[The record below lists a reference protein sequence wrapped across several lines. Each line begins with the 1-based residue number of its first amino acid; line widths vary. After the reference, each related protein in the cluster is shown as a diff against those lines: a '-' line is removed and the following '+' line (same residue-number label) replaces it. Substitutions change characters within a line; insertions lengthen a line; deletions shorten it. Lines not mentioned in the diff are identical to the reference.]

1 MTYFL
6 VNTHFPAEFASR
18 LAPYGEVL
26 RVPEFTALDFPV
38 STHPDMQAVRVCDKL
53 FIHGENEALAALLES
68 RGIPFTR
75 VCARAGKLYPA
86 DVALNLFTV
95 KNFLF
100 ANLNHA
106 SAEVLAFAESNGLC
120 TCHVKQGYAKC
131 SAMLLCDAIV
141 TADRSIYLAATLSG
155 INALLVTPG
164 GVGIEKYDTG
174 FIGGASGTVAKGKT
188 AVFGNILSH
197 PDGERILAYAR
208 EKGEEIISLGE
219 GALFDYGGI
228 VRIDT

>member
-6 VNTHFPAEFASR
+6 VNTHFPEEFARR

-26 RVPEFTALDFPV
+26 RVPEFSALDFPV
-38 STHPDMQAVRVCDKL
+38 STHPDMQAVSVCGKL

-68 RGIPFTR
+68 RNIPFLR
-75 VCARAGKLYPA
+75 ISARAGKLYPA

-95 KNFLF
+95 KSRLF
-100 ANLNHA
+100 ANTKHA
-106 SAEVLAFAESNGLC
+106 GAEVLAFAEANGISEVY
-120 TCHVKQGYAKC
+120 VKQGYAKC
-131 SAMLLCDAIV
+131 SAMLVGNAVV
-141 TADRSIYLAATLSG
+141 TADKGIFLTATLCG
-155 INALLVTPG
+155 IDALLISPG
-164 GVGIEKYDTG
+164 GIGIEKYDTG
-174 FIGGASGTVAKGKT
+174 FIGGASGTVCRGKT

-197 PDGERILAYAR
+197 PDGEKIIAFAR
-208 EKGEEIISLGE
+208 THGEEIISLGE

>member
-6 VNTHFPAEFASR
+6 VNPRLPDKYAEKIYAFGKVLRAPEFA
-18 LAPYGEVL
+18 
-26 RVPEFTALDFPV
+26 ALDFPV
-38 STHPDMQAVRVCDKL
+38 STHPDMQAANVCGKL
-53 FIHGENEALAALLES
+53 FIHSENKALAALLS
-68 RGIPFTR
+68 ANGISFECIGTP
-75 VCARAGKLYPA
+75 VGKFYPS

-100 ANLNHA
+100 ANTKYA
-106 SAEVLAFAESNGLC
+106 SEDVIDFASKNGVSAA
-120 TCHVKQGYAKC
+120 HVKQGYAKC
-131 SAMLLCDAIV
+131 SAMLLGDAIV
-141 TADRSIYLAATLSG
+141 TADKSIHRAAEARG
-155 INALLVTPG
+155 IDALLISPG

-174 FIGGASGTVAKGKT
+174 FIGGASGALCKGKT

-197 PDGERILAYAR
+197 PDGEKILSFAR
-208 EKGEEIISLGE
+208 NRGEEIISLGE